1 MRNPIK
7 NLPAPDDNRL
17 VADVIRENRERE
29 MDRRWLLVLAVLL
42 CWQMALDDARAIV
55 VHAEV
60 ASDVAQGWP
69 S

>member
-7 NLPAPDDNRL
+7 GLPSATDERL
-17 VADVIRENRERE
+17 VADVIRERECE
-29 MDRRWLLVLAVLL
+29 QERRWLLVLAVLL

-55 VHAEV
+55 VHAERV
-60 ASDVAQGWP
+60 VDEVQGWP

>member
-1 MRNPIK
+1 MKPVK

-17 VADVIRENRERE
+17 VADVIRENRECE
-29 MDRRWLLVLAVLL
+29 QERRWLLVLAVLL

-55 VHAEV
+55 VHAERV
-60 ASDVAQGWP
+60 VDEVQGWP